1 MEDIENIIG
10 KGNLIIIFELVYVFE
25 TLLIRYL
32 QFQIDDENSSV

>member
-1 MEDIENIIG
+1 MG

-32 QFQIDDENSSV
+32 QFQIDEENSSV